1 MLSYFEVITSNIA
14 IYFGMILNCISI
26 ALIYRLKAKSKTNY
40 LKYLVIENGTRFITK
55 YVLLGKGLD
64 SSINCLISELKT
76 KKSIS
81 IITLSNLI
89 GAVIRRLLWSGIALA
104 LIAILPALF
113 SFYILLRQND
123 LIDAQNKIQNRQLRV
138 QELSIESQKNIDY
151 ERQMDKIFLNL
162 PDSIKLEQVNQIV
175 SFSKFI
181 QPSRFDL
188 NTNLDL
194 KNPIS
199 KIKANLLL
207 KIVEDKRLENIIS
220 DILIKADFSNS
231 DLRYQFIEDKNFNYI
246 KANNSDFSET
256 ILKNVNIKGSN
267 LKGTFF
273 QSCRLELCH
282 FNGSKIADADL
293 KNCTFSQ
300 CFLRNVDFSGTDLR
314 DTKFFNCI
322 FINEADI
329 VSNKFNLNMAKVSST
344 KFFAN
349 IWNEHNIGVDQIE
362 RFFYIDPSRYK
373 DSCGNYYLIKKCP

>member
-1 MLSYFEVITSNIA
+1 M
-14 IYFGMILNCISI
+14 
-26 ALIYRLKAKSKTNY
+26 
-40 LKYLVIENGTRFITK
+40 
-55 YVLLGKGLD
+55 
-64 SSINCLISELKT
+64 
-76 KKSIS
+76 
-81 IITLSNLI
+81 I

-362 RFFYIDPSRYK
+362 RFFISIHQDTR
-373 DSCGNYYLIKKCP
+373 IVVVIII